1 MHMYITVM
9 SEISNPFLSADDE
22 NCLICGRSL
31 EDDSSL
37 ITQNGWPNLQKLARE
52 WSLIILKSGDEYY
65 EFTQVF
71 KKIEGKENA
80 FGKRHRKNK
89 CRVNF
94 SKKTLLDSLRSKQT
108 NVQPCLEPRNSCIMT
123 EDELSTEFSSTLIHN
138 PNLTPVSTLSSPLSS
153 HRTRSIT
160 GNTTQFERICFI
172 CNVIRPCDQT
182 HQYRE
187 GGLGVCE
194 FTRASKRLMKAA
206 DLIDESNEFY
216 PAKVRLNI
224 LLSGHSKD
232 IYSAEIRYH
241 MSCYKRFTYTRSQ
254 TDPKDVIEEKMHEC
268 TLNDFLANIDLSIV
282 QRNNAFLLNQLLND
296 WLSFCMDRDIIS
308 RMNHTHHLKNVIME
322 HFPESIGF
330 FKTGRPIIVYS
341 QFTNPCAY
349 SVSTLRGSGM
359 RDKDIIK
366 SFANMVKRNAKN
378 SKGDVP
384 KFPYSPT
391 ELMQGT
397 EKGPMCDLYNVK
409 FMTLHD
415 SMTVNEHGYAITK
428 SKNFACKIW
437 ALANDWEAL
446 LFRDACYRNPYDTQ
460 QANYKL
466 PYEV

>member
-1 MHMYITVM
+1 MYITVM

-108 NVQPCLEPRNSCIMT
+108 NVQPCLQPRNSCIMT

-172 CNVIRPCDQT
+172 CNVIRPCEQT

-194 FTRASKRLMKAA
+194 FTSASKRLMKAA

-254 TDPKDVIEEKMHEC
+254 TDPKDVIEEKMHEY
-268 TLNDFLANIDLSIV
+268 TLNYFLANIDLSIV
-282 QRNNAFLLNQLLND
+282 QKSNAYLLNELLND

-308 RMNHTHHLKNVIME
+308 RMNHTHHLKKVIME

-330 FKTGRPIIVYS
+330 FKTGRHIIVYS
-341 QFTNPCAY
+341 QFTNTCAY

-359 RDKDIIK
+359 
-366 SFANMVKRNAKN
+366 
-378 SKGDVP
+378 
-384 KFPYSPT
+384 
-391 ELMQGT
+391 
-397 EKGPMCDLYNVK
+397 
-409 FMTLHD
+409 
-415 SMTVNEHGYAITK
+415 
-428 SKNFACKIW
+428 
-437 ALANDWEAL
+437 
-446 LFRDACYRNPYDTQ
+446 
-460 QANYKL
+460 
-466 PYEV
+466 